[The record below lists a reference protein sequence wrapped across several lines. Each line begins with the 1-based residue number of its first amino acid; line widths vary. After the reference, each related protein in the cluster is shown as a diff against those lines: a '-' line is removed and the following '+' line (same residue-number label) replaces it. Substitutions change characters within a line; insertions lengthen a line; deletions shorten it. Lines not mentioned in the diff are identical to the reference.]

1 MTPHSPPATALK
13 RRSRRGANH
22 IEFAL
27 TLPLFLFLLF
37 GLIEYGYLFAMQ
49 AGLDSAVALSCR
61 TGAMVDPDNG
71 APEDDAEADFAKR
84 GAMFCD
90 GGGACSYA
98 ASDLSTG
105 AYAVPNRTLKCE
117 ATRTMTELT
126 GFLPDEIYPSTISSV
141 SYYRLE
147 WQRN

>member
-1 MTPHSPPATALK
+1 MRL
-13 RRSRRGANH
+13 RRGANA

-27 TLPLFLFLLF
+27 TLPLFLFILF

-71 APEDDAEADFAKR
+71 SPVTDAEADFSKR
-84 GAMFCD
+84 GAIFCD

-98 ASDLSTG
+98 ASDLQEG

-117 ATRTMTELT
+117 GTRTMTELT
-126 GFLPDEIYPSTISSV
+126 GLLPDEIYPKTIRSV